1 MLWQINTAVPS
12 DGPRIDD
19 VREAIHANRIV
30 FPVPVPT
37 FPAQFRP
44 EIQWRLVHLYFI
56 RGWSSRKLAERYG
69 VTSRR
74 IQQSLQQW
82 VTLAVARGYLQE
94 IPAAT
99 LPVIP
104 AIPVWA
110 VPAAGRLNFPPI
122 PPASVPDFAPAPS
135 A

>member
-44 EIQWRLVHLYFI
+44 EIQWRLVELYFI
-56 RGWSSRKLAERYG
+56 RGWSSAKLAERYG
-69 VTSRR
+69 VTARR

-82 VTLAVARGYLQE
+82 VGIALSRGYLQE
-94 IPAAT
+94 IPPEAPFLYSPASPPMMAA
-99 LPVIP
+99 
-104 AIPVWA
+104 
-110 VPAAGRLNFPPI
+110 AAMPRFSPI
-122 PPASVPDFAPAPS
+122 PPPTVPELAAMRQ